1 MWSQVCLLWQA
12 VESVL
17 AEQQPAGAAGTG
29 RGPGFAG
36 VAAVAAVPISTAL
49 PPTPPLPP
57 VPAPNPPATPV
68 TAVAEHPGVATVTA
82 GAAGTGA

>member
-36 VAAVAAVPISTAL
+36 VAAVAAVADQ
-49 PPTPPLPP
+49 
-57 VPAPNPPATPV
+57 
-68 TAVAEHPGVATVTA
+68 HGVAADTTA
-82 GAAGTGA
+82 AAGTGAKPAG